1 MVNGKSRWESIWES
15 VTAALSIAVLVVFR
29 PLLRGWYLHWG
40 ATESEAA
47 RQLPGDELV
56 PHPRVKYTRG
66 ITIEATPDRIWP
78 WLVQMGQG
86 KGGLYSYEQLENL
99 AGCDIHNADRI
110 LPQFQNIKV
119 GDQVKLGPQGYP
131 AFKVIR
137 VHPQEALVLAAAD
150 VIPEPH
156 DKKLPDPL
164 PEEYT
169 LSNWVFYLNPITA
182 HSTRL
187 LIRGWLDY
195 EPNSWKNWL
204 IWRALTEPLAFVME
218 RKMLHEIKKRAE
230 VAGQMDTRPTRAVA

>member
-1 MVNGKSRWESIWES
+1 MMNQKIRRTRILES
-15 VTAALSIAVLVVFR
+15 VTAALSIALLVVFR

-40 ATESEAA
+40 STESETA

-99 AGCDIHNADRI
+99 AGCNIHNADQI
-110 LPQFQNIKV
+110 LPQFQNVKV
-119 GDQVKLGPQGYP
+119 GDQVKLGPKGYP
-131 AFKVIR
+131 AFTVLG

-156 DKKLPDPL
+156 NQKLPDPL

-169 LSNWVFYLNPITA
+169 ISNWVFYLNPITS

-187 LIRGWLDY
+187 LVRGWLDY
-195 EPNSWKNWL
+195 EPNSWKQWF
-204 IWRALTEPLAFVME
+204 IWRALTEPIAFVME
-218 RKMLHEIKKRAE
+218 RKMMREIKKRAE
-230 VAGQMDTRPTRAVA
+230 VTKQTDTRPVHAVA

>member
-1 MVNGKSRWESIWES
+1 MVSQKIRWNSIFES
-15 VTAALSIAVLVVFR
+15 VVAALSIGLIVLFR
-29 PLLRGWYLHWG
+29 PLLRRWYLHWG

-47 RQLPGDELV
+47 RMLPGDELV

-86 KGGLYSYEQLENL
+86 KGGLYSYEHLENL
-99 AGCDIHNADRI
+99 AGCDIHNTDRI
-110 LPQFQNIKV
+110 LPQFQNVKV
-119 GDQVKLGPQGYP
+119 GDLVQLGPKGYP
-131 AFKVIR
+131 AFTVLG

-156 DKKLPDPL
+156 DQQLPDPL
-164 PEEYT
+164 PAEYT
-169 LSNWVFYLNPITA
+169 LSNWVFYLNPITP

-187 LIRGWLDY
+187 LVRGWLDY

-204 IWRALTEPLAFVME
+204 IWRLLTEPIAFVME
-218 RKMLHEIKKRAE
+218 RKMMRGIKRRAE
-230 VAGQMDTRPTRAVA
+230 VMTREDQRPIRVTA

>member
-1 MVNGKSRWESIWES
+1 MLNRKPNWNEIFES
-15 VTAALSIAVLVVFR
+15 VTAAFSIAVLVVFR
-29 PLLRGWYLHWG
+29 PLLRHWYLHWG

-47 RQLPGDELV
+47 RLLPGDELV

-66 ITIEATPDRIWP
+66 ITIQSTPDRIWP

-86 KGGLYSYEQLENL
+86 KGGLYSYEKLENL

-119 GDQVKLGPQGYP
+119 GDQVKLGPKGYP
-131 AFKVIR
+131 AFTVLG

-156 DKKLPDPL
+156 DQKMPNPL

-169 LSNWVFYLNPITA
+169 LSNWVFYLHQITP

-187 LIRGWLDY
+187 LVRGWLDY
-195 EPNSWKNWL
+195 EPNDWKNWL
-204 IWRALTEPLAFVME
+204 IWRTLTEPIAFVME
-218 RKMLHEIKKRAE
+218 RKMLRTIKRRVEVNEQTNPRPVRAT
-230 VAGQMDTRPTRAVA
+230 A

>member
-1 MVNGKSRWESIWES
+1 MVSQKIRWSSLFES
-15 VTAALSIAVLVVFR
+15 VIAALSIGLVVLFR
-29 PLLRGWYLHWG
+29 PLLRRWYLHWG

-47 RQLPGDELV
+47 RMLPGDELV

-66 ITIEATPDRIWP
+66 ITIEATPERIWP

-86 KGGLYSYEQLENL
+86 KGGLYSYEYLENL
-99 AGCDIHNADRI
+99 AGCDIHNADQI
-110 LPQFQNIKV
+110 LPQYQNIKV
-119 GDQVKLGPQGYP
+119 GDQVRLGPKGYP
-131 AFKVIR
+131 AFTVLG

-156 DKKLPDPL
+156 DQKLPDPL

-169 LSNWVFYLNPITA
+169 FSNWVFYLNPITS

-187 LIRGWLDY
+187 LVRGWLDY

-204 IWRALTEPLAFVME
+204 IWRVLTEPIAFVME
-218 RKMLHEIKKRAE
+218 RKMMRGIKRRAE
-230 VAGQMDTRPTRAVA
+230 VMAREDQRPIRVTA

>member
-1 MVNGKSRWESIWES
+1 MVSPKIRFNSMLES
-15 VTAALSIAVLVVFR
+15 VTAALSIALIVVFR
-29 PLLRGWYLHWG
+29 PVLRGWYLHWG

-66 ITIEATPDRIWP
+66 ITIEATPEQIWP

-86 KGGLYSYEQLENL
+86 KGGLYSYEYLENL
-99 AGCDIHNADRI
+99 AGCDIHNADQI

-119 GDQVKLGPQGYP
+119 GDEIKLGPKGYP
-131 AFKVIR
+131 AFKVLG

-150 VIPEPH
+150 IIPEPH
-156 DKKLPDPL
+156 DQKFPDPL
-164 PEEYT
+164 PPEYT
-169 LSNWVFYLNPITA
+169 LSNWVFYIHQITP

-187 LIRGWLDY
+187 LVRGWLDY

-204 IWRALTEPLAFVME
+204 IWRALTEPIAFVME
-218 RKMLHEIKKRAE
+218 RKMMREIKKRAE
-230 VAGQMDTRPTRAVA
+230 VMQKRTTRPAHAVA

>member
-1 MVNGKSRWESIWES
+1 MVNTKSRWESLWES
-15 VTAALSIAVLVVFR
+15 LTAALSMAVLVVFR

-86 KGGLYSYEQLENL
+86 KAGLYSYEQLENL
-99 AGCDIHNADRI
+99 AGCDIHNTDRI

-119 GDQVKLGPQGYP
+119 GDKIQLGPKGYP
-131 AFKVIR
+131 FFTVVGI
-137 VHPQEALVLAAAD
+137 HPNEALVLAAED

-156 DKKLPDPL
+156 DHKRPDPL

-169 LSNWVFYLNPITA
+169 ISNWVFYLNPITS

-195 EPNSWKNWL
+195 EPNSLKNWL
-204 IWRALTEPLAFVME
+204 IWRVLTEPIAFVME
-218 RKMLHEIKKRAE
+218 RKMLREIKKRVE
-230 VAGQMDTRPTRAVA
+230 VTEQVKARPAHAAA

>member
-1 MVNGKSRWESIWES
+1 MISRKIQWHGILES
-15 VTAALSIAVLVVFR
+15 VIAALSIAVIVVLR

-47 RQLPGDELV
+47 RLLPGDELV

-66 ITIEATPDRIWP
+66 ITIQTTPDRIWP

-86 KGGLYSYEQLENL
+86 KGGLYSYEALENL
-99 AGCDIHNADRI
+99 AGCDIHNTDQI
-110 LPQFQNIKV
+110 LPQFQNVKV
-119 GDQVKLGPQGYP
+119 GDQVKLGPPGYP
-131 AFKVIR
+131 AFTVLG

-156 DKKLPDPL
+156 DQQMPDPL

-169 LSNWVFYLNPITA
+169 LSNWVFYLHQITP

-187 LIRGWLDY
+187 LVRGWLDY

-204 IWRALTEPLAFVME
+204 IWRVLTEPIAFVME
-218 RKMLHEIKKRAE
+218 RKMMREIKKRAE
-230 VAGQMDTRPTRAVA
+230 VMQQTDKRPVRVVA

>member
-1 MVNGKSRWESIWES
+1 MINRKLRWVGILES
-15 VTAALSIAVLVVFR
+15 VAAALSIAVLVILR
-29 PLLRGWYLHWG
+29 PFLRGWYLHWG

-47 RQLPGDELV
+47 RFLPGDNLV
-56 PHPRVKYTRG
+56 PHPRLKYTRG

-78 WLVQMGQG
+78 WLVQLGQG

-99 AGCDIHNADRI
+99 AGCDVHNANQI

-119 GDQVKLGPQGYP
+119 GDQVKLGPTGYP
-131 AFKVIR
+131 AFTVLDI
-137 VHPQEALVLAAAD
+137 HPQETLVLAAAD

-156 DKKLPDPL
+156 NQKLPNPL

-169 LSNWVFYLNPITA
+169 ISNWVFYLNPITT

-187 LIRGWLDY
+187 LVRSWLDY

-204 IWRALTEPLAFVME
+204 VWRVLTEPIAFVME
-218 RKMLHEIKKRAE
+218 RKMMFEIKKRVE
-230 VAGQMDTRPTRAVA
+230 VTEQMDRHPAHATA

>member
-1 MVNGKSRWESIWES
+1 MMSQRIRWSRVFESI
-15 VTAALSIAVLVVFR
+15 TAALSIALVVVFR
-29 PLLRGWYLHWG
+29 PLLRAWYLHWG

-47 RQLPGDELV
+47 RLLPGDELV

-86 KGGLYSYEQLENL
+86 KGGLYSYEELENL
-99 AGCDIHNADRI
+99 AGCDVHNADRI

-119 GDQVKLGPQGYP
+119 GDQVKLGPKGYP
-131 AFKVIR
+131 AFTVLG

-156 DKKLPDPL
+156 NNEFPDPL
-164 PEEYT
+164 PAEYT
-169 LSNWVFYLNPITA
+169 LSNWVFYLNPITS

-187 LIRGWLDY
+187 LVRGWLDY
-195 EPNSWKNWL
+195 EPNSWKNWI
-204 IWRALTEPLAFVME
+204 IWRALTEPIAFIME
-218 RKMLHEIKKRAE
+218 RKMLREIKKRVE
-230 VAGQMDTRPTRAVA
+230 VTEQINTRPARVTA

>member
-1 MVNGKSRWESIWES
+1 MVNNKSRWESLWES
-15 VTAALSIAVLVVFR
+15 VTAALSMAVLVVFR
-29 PLLRGWYLHWG
+29 PFLRRWYLHWG

-78 WLVQMGQG
+78 WLIQMGQG
-86 KGGLYSYEQLENL
+86 KAGLYSYEKLENL
-99 AGCDIHNADRI
+99 AGCDIHNTDRI
-110 LPQFQNIKV
+110 LPQFQNIQV
-119 GDQVKLGPQGYP
+119 GDQIRLGPKGYP
-131 AFKVIR
+131 FFTVLGI
-137 VHPQEALVLAAAD
+137 HPNEALVLAAAD

-156 DKKLPDPL
+156 NNELPDPL

-169 LSNWVFYLNPITA
+169 LSNWVFYLNPITS

-195 EPNSWKNWL
+195 EPNSIKNWL
-204 IWRALTEPLAFVME
+204 IWRVLTEPIAFVME
-218 RKMLHEIKKRAE
+218 RKMLREIKKHVEVTEQVKARPARA
-230 VAGQMDTRPTRAVA
+230 AA